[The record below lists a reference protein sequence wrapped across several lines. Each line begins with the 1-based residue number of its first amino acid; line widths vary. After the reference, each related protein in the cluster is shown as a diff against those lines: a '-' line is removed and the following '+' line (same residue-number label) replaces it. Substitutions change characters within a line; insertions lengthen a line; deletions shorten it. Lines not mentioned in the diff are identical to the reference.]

1 MWLNVF
7 INWSYDSFVIVLPN
21 TLFQSV
27 EERIVLK
34 FSTDASFMVR
44 VDIFVYFGIL
54 DCKYRKVLTYVKF
67 DWEIK
72 PTDEPTISFIIFWDF
87 PMFYQIFLSLQVK
100 RWAIITYKHGIYE
113 LPHELPNNLWLR
125 ILGN

>member
-1 MWLNVF
+1 MRLNVF

-21 TLFQSV
+21 TFQSV